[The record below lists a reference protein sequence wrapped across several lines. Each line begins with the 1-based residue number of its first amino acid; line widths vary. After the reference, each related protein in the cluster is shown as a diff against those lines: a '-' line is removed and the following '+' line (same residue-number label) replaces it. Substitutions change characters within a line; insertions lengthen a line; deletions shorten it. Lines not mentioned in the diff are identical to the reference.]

1 MYLPVVGILSNMKRR
16 NKTHMRKLLLLVCL
30 TPLLLKLRTFHQRK
44 EVKTILLWN
53 PFFEDETFGL
63 RQNIFILKLKLSVW
77 IISDQLSRKMFSS
90 LSALNSLAALSRG
103 ASLPTTGLN
112 TFENWKCK
120 LKSTK
125 NAELSKKSKTW
136 KLFFSIIETWTSQIC
151 QTRMKE
157 NPSNSIFIL
166 ILKVLFILIQEL
178 NNFMLILSRQ
188 LV

>member
-1 MYLPVVGILSNMKRR
+1 
-16 NKTHMRKLLLLVCL
+16 MRKLLLLVCL
-30 TPLLLKLRTFHQRK
+30 TPLLIKLRTFHQRK

-77 IISDQLSRKMFSS
+77 IISDQLSRKMFSFR
-90 LSALNSLAALSRG
+90 SALESLAALSRG
-103 ASLPTTGLN
+103 ASLPMTGLN

-125 NAELSKKSKTW
+125 IFGKNAELSKKSKTW
-136 KLFFSIIETWTSQIC
+136 KLLFSIIETWTSQIC

-178 NNFMLILSRQ
+178 SNFMLIHGYWVVNFYDKIFLKH
-188 LV
+188 LKI